1 MLWSRK
7 TEQQGH
13 PEGGVGVDK
22 HFRRNSWEGQKMKA
36 LEEEIREDMPTLTK
50 DSECE
55 QGSEGVR
62 GELCRHPRRQFHSLE
77 RFRGTEEWG

>member
-1 MLWSRK
+1 
-7 TEQQGH
+7 
-13 PEGGVGVDK
+13 
-22 HFRRNSWEGQKMKA
+22 MKA

-62 GELCRHPRRQFHSLE
+62 GELCGHLRREFHSLE
-77 RFRGTEEWG
+77 RFKSTEEWG